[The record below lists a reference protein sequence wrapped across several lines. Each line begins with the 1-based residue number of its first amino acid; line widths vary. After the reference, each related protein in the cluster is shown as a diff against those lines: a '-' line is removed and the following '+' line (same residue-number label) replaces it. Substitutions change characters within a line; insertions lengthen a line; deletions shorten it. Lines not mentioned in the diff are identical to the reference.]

1 MQALKNAKAQ
11 QTMRLTEAREGKAV
25 SKSKRITI
33 ADVDGY
39 TEEERKMMDNPM
51 SALDEFQSLGDFKSQ
66 MQKLQ
71 DSVKGLQAQGRPIAS
86 LLDNW
91 MFLGNPGTG
100 AVHFI
105 NDTAVRCQPH
115 VALVMFLIASI
126 KSA

>member
-51 SALDEFQSLGDFKSQ
+51 SAAIHWKVAACESPPLCRFISRSG
-66 MQKLQ
+66 
-71 DSVKGLQAQGRPIAS
+71 AS
-86 LLDNW
+86 
-91 MFLGNPGTG
+91 
-100 AVHFI
+100 
-105 NDTAVRCQPH
+105 R
-115 VALVMFLIASI
+115 
-126 KSA
+126 K